1 MENRMTEKNRY
12 TLWEYPQMLQ
22 HFEYMAQNGWML
34 TECNEAQFEY
44 EKSDPKTVH
53 FAATF
58 FPAYDFLD
66 PNPPES
72 LHRLWD
78 FCAQNGW
85 RHITDNASMQIFCN
99 EEENPTPLHTD
110 AVVQL
115 DNFHNMINI
124 SKLKNWRQEAVINGG
139 FIVFLAVVAGVF
151 AKDTSFSVL
160 VSRLSPVALL
170 ITAYY
175 TYKGI
180 SAVCGLVSYY
190 SWYKK
195 AEMAAKSQNIFIT
208 FQPNAVWANIDWAVS
223 LFFLCA
229 MAALLV
235 KSGEL
240 GSSMLFSIPFILLF
254 FIIVAAAKLMK
265 NNGVPAK
272 YSRRIIWVIAALFVL
287 LFVMAL
293 PYIFMTIA
301 DMGLGGEMITHTIN
315 YP

>member
-1 MENRMTEKNRY
+1 MADRMTEKNRF

-22 HFEYMAQNGWML
+22 HFEHMAQNGWML
-34 TECNEAQFEY
+34 AECNDAQFVY
-44 EKSDPKTVH
+44 EKSEPKTVH

-58 FPAYDFLD
+58 FPAYDYLD
-66 PNPPES
+66 PYPPQK
-72 LHRLWD
+72 LQRLWD
-78 FCAQNGW
+78 FCADNGW
-85 RHITDNASMQIFCN
+85 QHITDSASMQIFCS
-99 EEENPTPLHTD
+99 ERENPTHVHTD

-115 DNFHNMINI
+115 ENFHNMINI

-139 FIVFLAVVAGVF
+139 FIVLLAVVAGVF

-170 ITAYY
+170 VTAYY
-175 TYKGI
+175 TYKCI

-195 AEMAAKSQNIFIT
+195 ADTAAKSQNVFIT
-208 FQPNAVWANIDWAVS
+208 FQPNAVWANIDWAISV
-223 LFFLCA
+223 FFLCG
-229 MAALLV
+229 MAVLLV

-272 YSRRIIWVIAALFVL
+272 YSRRIIWVIAVLFVL